1 MEFGIKNTIPFI
13 LAPPKVKY
21 LGIGLAKCVEDLYE
35 ESYQRTKYMEIY
47 SLLMGEK
54 ISVLPFFPT

>member
-35 ESYQRTKYMEIY
+35 ESYI
-47 SLLMGEK
+47 
-54 ISVLPFFPT
+54 I